1 MSLLDAA
8 GDLKFDIA
16 RDHEEDDEASAEVR
30 KKAEELQQAVANG
43 FDDLEGLSDDYDEDL
58 SADQYFKPPG
68 LIGYGGA
75 TSTPITEGQGYMR
88 QAFPSPDYVVAGHQN
103 MPSSGQ
109 QHDGYTQ
116 SYTNGL
122 ALGGHGLHGQGI
134 GDEFNGGSNGPVRQ
148 NLAVAHGGLQ
158 PSPLQAKSLEEMDE
172 YIQLQVLYKARTRE
186 VERLQLDLENLKE
199 SSRAEVCSLQDQV
212 ASLQAS
218 VQRYL
223 ENYNEASQALA
234 SKTSENAELSVK
246 LVTLQS
252 QLEAEAKS
260 GDENVQKMRVAEAT
274 IKMLQEQI
282 SELSGSSSLV
292 RLKRDYEQLLQ
303 TQKLKHQD
311 ELYGLHEKIDQLTRS
326 LAAKAEEMQLCKA
339 RFEERE
345 RQFEARLLE
354 KADTINQLTQSLTN
368 SQKQCHQF
376 LENSTS
382 ADSRQLLQ
390 QFQLL
395 QEERG
400 KERQKLKRLEEGV
413 DDLYRLLIMPKAS
426 LAARNPELSKSDE
439 SLAARS
445 STRSAHEDPESKVHL
460 CQREVGHLR
469 SEVLRARDSLSLA
482 DRDLGELRRKL
493 EMTENEV
500 ARLQEKLQGRD
511 GSETESQ
518 FQDLKDELTRQVQ
531 TLENKLCQT
540 EAAYERLKFQ
550 EKQLLLEKEM
560 VIRSC
565 AEDKAQ
571 AIDTCKNSIL
581 EMHHGAMKRL
591 REELLSLSEREKE
604 QITREYEARIQDLNS
619 NYSSLQ
625 QTINDVKELYVRSC
639 EEKRQLEAHVKELAS
654 REENVKQDVEQKLHH
669 EFRGVLQKARPV
681 WEGEMVKKFR
691 EELERER
698 QRWRHEFDQEKQ
710 ADLLA
715 LREQLAREQCR
726 QHHSDKV
733 DKDFEEVEAL
743 IRQKG
748 QEIGQLKEVASQLQA
763 QVEGKDAEL
772 RQALAMASERESRL
786 KQKLVKFHR
795 KLQQSDRECK
805 EQLLAQEKQHADKL
819 ATLQAQLQR
828 LHIQPCEG
836 DSSSAQKN
844 MIDMMD
850 KWSGWFVD
858 CLDKVYKD
866 ICSYTDQAAK
876 AKSCEMRQLLL
887 GYHQYLLTQP
897 RSLPQQQEQSPCGDE
912 NIPPRQAST
921 PPLQR
926 LPQPRPRTTPPERL
940 FTGKPGQATSVPAFR
955 PVWSAKEPTTAKP
968 HLKPLELD
976 LSGVSD
982 GSVFLSPPA
991 PVVKTS

>member
-43 FDDLEGLSDDYDEDL
+43 FDDLEGLSDDDDEDL

-75 TSTPITEGQGYMR
+75 TSTPITEVQTYMR
-88 QAFPSPDYVVAGHQN
+88 QHFPSPQYVVASHQDV
-103 MPSSGQ
+103 PS
-109 QHDGYTQ
+109 DARRDVYTG
-116 SYTNGL
+116 SCTNGL
-122 ALGGHGLHGQGI
+122 GLGGRGLHGQAGI
-134 GDEFNGGSNGPVRQ
+134 GDEFNGGSNGVHQ
-148 NLAVAHGGLQ
+148 NLAAAHGALQ
-158 PSPLQAKSLEEMDE
+158 QSHPQAKSLDEMDE

-199 SSRAEVCSLQDQV
+199 SSRAEICSLQDQV

-260 GDENVQKMRVAEAT
+260 RDENLQKMRVAEAT

-282 SELSGSSSLV
+282 SELNGSSSLV

-303 TQKLKHQD
+303 TQKHKHQD
-311 ELYGLHEKIDQLTRS
+311 ELYNLHEKIDELSRS

-376 LENSTS
+376 LESSTS

-400 KERQKLKRLEEGV
+400 KERQKLKRLEEGI
-413 DDLYRLLIMPKAS
+413 DDLHRLLLMPKAS
-426 LAARNPELSKSDE
+426 LATRNPELSKSDE

-445 STRSAHEDPESKVHL
+445 STRSAREDAESKVRL

-469 SEVLRARDSLSLA
+469 SEVLRARDGLSLA
-482 DRDLGELRRKL
+482 DRDLGELQRKL

-625 QTINDVKELYVRSC
+625 QTINDVKELYIRSC
-639 EEKRQLEAHVKELAS
+639 EEKRQLEAHIKELVS
-654 REENVKQDVEQKLHH
+654 REKNVKQDVEQKLHH

-681 WEGEMVKKFR
+681 WEGEMIKEFK
-691 EELERER
+691 EQLEQER
-698 QRWRHEFDQEKQ
+698 QRWRQEFDKEKQ
-710 ADLLA
+710 AELLA
-715 LREQLAREQCR
+715 VKEQLTRECK
-726 QHHSDKV
+726 QHHSEK
-733 DKDFEEVEAL
+733 
-743 IRQKG
+743 
-748 QEIGQLKEVASQLQA
+748 VASRLQVQA
-763 QVEGKDAEL
+763 EEKDAEL
-772 RQALAMASERESRL
+772 RLASERESRL
-786 KQKLVKFHR
+786 KQKLLKFHK
-795 KLQQSDRECK
+795 KLLQSDRERK

-819 ATLQAQLQR
+819 ATLQAQLR
-828 LHIQPCEG
+828 HLHIQPCEG
-836 DSSSAQKN
+836 DSTQKN

-858 CLDKVYKD
+858 CLDRVYKD

-897 RSLPQQQEQSPCGDE
+897 PSPQQEPSPCSDE
-912 NIPPRQAST
+912 NIPPRQAAT

-940 FTGKPGQATSVPAFR
+940 FTGKPGQATTVPAFH
-955 PVWSAKEPTTAKP
+955 PVRSAKEPAAKP
-968 HLKPLELD
+968 QFKPLELD

>member
-43 FDDLEGLSDDYDEDL
+43 FDDLEGLSDDDDEDL

-75 TSTPITEGQGYMR
+75 TSTPITEVQTYMR
-88 QAFPSPDYVVAGHQN
+88 QHFPSPQYVVASHQDV
-103 MPSSGQ
+103 PSDAR
-109 QHDGYTQ
+109 HDGYTG
-116 SYTNGL
+116 SCTNGL
-122 ALGGHGLHGQGI
+122 GLGGRGLHGQAGI
-134 GDEFNGGSNGPVRQ
+134 GDEFNGGSNGVHQ
-148 NLAVAHGGLQ
+148 NLAAAHGALQ
-158 PSPLQAKSLEEMDE
+158 QSHPQAKSLDEMDE

-199 SSRAEVCSLQDQV
+199 SSRAEICSLQDQV

-260 GDENVQKMRVAEAT
+260 RDENLQKMRVAEAT

-282 SELSGSSSLV
+282 SELNGSSSLV

-303 TQKLKHQD
+303 TQKHKHQD
-311 ELYGLHEKIDQLTRS
+311 ELYNLHEKIDELSRS

-376 LENSTS
+376 LESSTS

-400 KERQKLKRLEEGV
+400 KERQKLKRLEEGI
-413 DDLYRLLIMPKAS
+413 DDLHRLLLMPKAS
-426 LAARNPELSKSDE
+426 LATRNPELSKSDE

-445 STRSAHEDPESKVHL
+445 STRSAREDAESKVRL

-469 SEVLRARDSLSLA
+469 SEVLRARDGLSLA
-482 DRDLGELRRKL
+482 DRDLGELQRKL

-625 QTINDVKELYVRSC
+625 QTINDVKELYIRSC
-639 EEKRQLEAHVKELAS
+639 EEKRQLEAHIKELVS
-654 REENVKQDVEQKLHH
+654 REKNVKQDVEQKLHH

-681 WEGEMVKKFR
+681 WEGEMIKEFK
-691 EELERER
+691 EQLEQER
-698 QRWRHEFDQEKQ
+698 QRWRQEFDKEKQ
-710 ADLLA
+710 AELLA
-715 LREQLAREQCR
+715 VKEQLTRECK
-726 QHHSDKV
+726 QHHSEKI

-748 QEIGQLKEVASQLQA
+748 QEIGQLKEVASRLQVQA
-763 QVEGKDAEL
+763 EEKDAEL
-772 RQALAMASERESRL
+772 RLASERESRL
-786 KQKLVKFHR
+786 KQKLLKFHK
-795 KLQQSDRECK
+795 KLLQSDRERK

-819 ATLQAQLQR
+819 ATLQAQLR
-828 LHIQPCEG
+828 HLHIQPCEG
-836 DSSSAQKN
+836 DSTQKN

-858 CLDKVYKD
+858 CLDRVYKD

-897 RSLPQQQEQSPCGDE
+897 PSPQQEPSPCSDE
-912 NIPPRQAST
+912 NIPPRQAAT

-940 FTGKPGQATSVPAFR
+940 FTGKPGQATTVPAFH
-955 PVWSAKEPTTAKP
+955 PVRSAKEPAAKP
-968 HLKPLELD
+968 QFKPLELD

>member
-43 FDDLEGLSDDYDEDL
+43 FDDLEGLSDDDDEDL

-75 TSTPITEGQGYMR
+75 TSTPITEGQSYLR
-88 QAFPSPDYVVAGHQN
+88 QHFPSPQYVVAGHQD
-103 MPSSGQ
+103 MPSGA
-109 QHDGYTQ
+109 QHGGYTG
-116 SYTNGL
+116 SCTNGL
-122 ALGGHGLHGQGI
+122 GLGGHGLHGQGI
-134 GDEFNGGSNGPVRQ
+134 GDEFNGGSNGVHQ
-148 NLAVAHGGLQ
+148 NLAAAHGGLQ
-158 PSPLQAKSLEEMDE
+158 PSHPQAKSLDEMDE

-199 SSRAEVCSLQDQV
+199 SSRAEICSLQDQV

-252 QLEAEAKS
+252 QLEVEAKS
-260 GDENVQKMRVAEAT
+260 RDENLQKMRVAEAT

-282 SELSGSSSLV
+282 SELNGSSSLV

-303 TQKLKHQD
+303 TQKHKHQD
-311 ELYGLHEKIDQLTRS
+311 ELYNLHEKIDELSRS

-376 LENSTS
+376 LESSTS

-400 KERQKLKRLEEGV
+400 KERQKFKRLEEGI
-413 DDLYRLLIMPKAS
+413 DDLYRLLLMPKAS
-426 LAARNPELSKSDE
+426 LATRNPELSKSDE

-445 STRSAHEDPESKVHL
+445 STRSAREDAESKVRL

-469 SEVLRARDSLSLA
+469 SEVLRARDGLSLA
-482 DRDLGELRRKL
+482 DRDLGELQRKL

-531 TLENKLCQT
+531 ALENKLCQT

-619 NYSSLQ
+619 NYNSLQ
-625 QTINDVKELYVRSC
+625 QTINDVKELYIRSC
-639 EEKRQLEAHVKELAS
+639 EEKRQLEAHIKELVS
-654 REENVKQDVEQKLHH
+654 REKNVKQDVEQKLHH

-681 WEGEMVKKFR
+681 WEGEMIKEFK
-691 EELERER
+691 EQLEQER
-698 QRWRHEFDQEKQ
+698 QRWRREFDQEKQ
-710 ADLLA
+710 AELLA
-715 LREQLAREQCR
+715 VKEQLARECK
-726 QHHSDKV
+726 QHHSQKV
-733 DKDFEEVEAL
+733 DKDFEEVEVL

-748 QEIGQLKEVASQLQA
+748 QEIGQLKEVASQLQV
-763 QVEGKDAEL
+763 QVEEKDAEL
-772 RQALAMASERESRL
+772 RQALAAASERESRL
-786 KQKLVKFHR
+786 KQKLVKFHK
-795 KLQQSDRECK
+795 KLQQSDRERK
-805 EQLLAQEKQHADKL
+805 EQLLAQERQHADKL
-819 ATLQAQLQR
+819 ATLQVQLQH

-836 DSSSAQKN
+836 GDSTQKN

-897 RSLPQQQEQSPCGDE
+897 PSPQQEPSPCGDE
-912 NIPPRQAST
+912 NIPPRQAAT

-940 FTGKPGQATSVPAFR
+940 FTGKPGQATTVPASR
-955 PVWSAKEPTTAKP
+955 LVRSAKEPTAKP
-968 HLKPLELD
+968 QLKPLELD

-991 PVVKTS
+991 PTVKTS